1 MIETIISAFAMMMMI
16 MLIGASSPSTT
27 VMAFSPAPPVL
38 GIGAILFKPRNI
50 KIIKSSDITGGDEIN
65 NSLTDA
71 GKFFVDAFW
80 TGKIGGAKKLSSS
93 QSNSLE
99 RQQIMEFKKR
109 YYKPSSSKSGSPR
122 LPGNYAGRTSSALD
136 SRAELILCLDGKGDC
151 IGCAGV
157 EVEKIKKMDGYDGS
171 ITAPLMSNLAI
182 SKQYR
187 RKGLAED
194 LVKAAE
200 SIARREWGYDE
211 CYLYV
216 EKRNAPAIKLY
227 KKLGYATL
235 WEDDTATTL
244 LPTEDGRVV
253 NGKTTIVCM
262 KKRLGGGLFGS
273 LFGS

>member
-1 MIETIISAFAMMMMI
+1 
-16 MLIGASSPSTT
+16 
-27 VMAFSPAPPVL
+27 
-38 GIGAILFKPRNI
+38 
-50 KIIKSSDITGGDEIN
+50 
-65 NSLTDA
+65 
-71 GKFFVDAFW
+71 
-80 TGKIGGAKKLSSS
+80 
-93 QSNSLE
+93 
-99 RQQIMEFKKR
+99 
-109 YYKPSSSKSGSPR
+109 
-122 LPGNYAGRTSSALD
+122 
-136 SRAELILCLDGKGDC
+136 
-151 IGCAGV
+151 
-157 EVEKIKKMDGYDGS
+157 MDGYDGS

-182 SKQYR
+182 SKKYR

-200 SIARREWGYDE
+200 SVARREWGYDE

-216 EKRNAPAIKLY
+216 EKRNGPAIKLY

-262 KKRLGGGLFGS
+262 KKRLGGGLLGS